1 MRGNMAFRTAVE
13 IFLIAFALA
22 ILIAFIWRNVSP
34 GTSKTKLT
42 QERIMLC
49 EQYVRYDAN
58 CNGIVDSTEGATDKQ
73 IDNTVFGNYDELN
86 DVCGKLGT
94 PDIKMCCSEFCSD

>member
-1 MRGNMAFRTAVE
+1 MRGNIAFRTAVE

-49 EQYVRYDAN
+49 EQYVRYDSN
-58 CNGIVDSTEGATDKQ
+58 CNGIVDSTEGASNEQMSDSVFDKLG
-73 IDNTVFGNYDELN
+73 DLN
-86 DVCGKLGT
+86 NVCSQLGT